1 MFKDDKKNSSD
12 NIISGS
18 NRIVDG
24 TKIKGE
30 INSQSDFRIDGE
42 VEGTILTTGRIVVGK
57 TGVIRGKIICS
68 NADIE
73 GNVQG
78 IIEVKNMLSLKA
90 TAHIQGEVHTDKLT
104 IEPGAIFNVTCNM
117 GGEKKIQQPIN
128 KDQKIAEKTDK

>member
-1 MFKDDKKNSSD
+1 MFKDEKKNSTDSV
-12 NIISGS
+12 ISGS
-18 NRIVDG
+18 NRIVEA

-42 VEGTILTTGRIVVGK
+42 VEGTIQTTGRIVVGK
-57 TGVIRGKIICS
+57 TGVIRGKIICT

-78 IIEVKNMLSLKA
+78 TLEVKNMLSLKA

-104 IEPGAIFNVTCNM
+104 VEPGAIFNVTCQM
-117 GGEKKIQQPIN
+117 GNDKNAQSLLHKT
-128 KDQKIAEKTDK
+128 QKVEEKTEK